1 MICGLFSFVG
11 MESSFVEHG
20 RTNYYIISGMTSFFA
35 SVIISNIKIIIM
47 SN

>member
-1 MICGLFSFVG
+1 MICGLFSFKG
-11 MESSFVEHG
+11 MESSFVENGH
-20 RTNYYIISGMTSFFA
+20 TNYFICSGMTSFFA